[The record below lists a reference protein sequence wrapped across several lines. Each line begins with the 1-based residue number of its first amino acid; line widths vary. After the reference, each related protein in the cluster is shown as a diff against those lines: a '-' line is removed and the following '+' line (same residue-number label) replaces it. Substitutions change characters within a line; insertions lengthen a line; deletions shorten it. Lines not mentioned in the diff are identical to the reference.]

1 MTAAKLVWPPALRSP
16 ERAAEYFSFG
26 ADYVVGVCNA
36 MDWDNDGLEDVARD
50 AKQAMERGDTDVP
63 TRQQEVVVA
72 VLVGDAEFWWP
83 MGKWLP
89 RGYALLMRGLSHALR
104 RKLLKVAGTYAGGLP
119 EGGWDAAREFYHAY
133 PGVRD
138 IAGAP
143 RFSVPAD
150 HPVDGVP
157 ATTYVDGLGL
167 DAFAR
172 RTVLGDSVLHVEWFE
187 YVADRVGVEYDEGLC
202 ERAKHQSPA
211 YFAGVDDD
219 LDPYVR
225 RLQAAM
231 FSDSDWIRDF
241 HDHYELRSILFRR
254 AAEGIEETAEE
265 LEASLE

>member
-16 ERAAEYFSFG
+16 ERAAEYFGFG
-26 ADYVVGVCNA
+26 ADYVVGVCDA
-36 MDWDNDGLEDVARD
+36 MDWDSGDLEDVARD
-50 AKQAMERGDTDVP
+50 AKAAMERGETDLQEE
-63 TRQQEVVVA
+63 QQEIVVA

-104 RKLLKVAGTYAGGLP
+104 RKLLKVAGEYGGGLP
-119 EGGWDAAREFYHAY
+119 DGPVEGFRGFYHAY

-138 IAGAP
+138 GADAP

-150 HPVDGVP
+150 HPVDGRP
-157 ATTYVDGLGL
+157 ATAYVDGIGL
-167 DAFAR
+167 DAFAQ

-187 YVADRVGVEYDEGLC
+187 YVADRVGVEYDEELC

-211 YFAGVDDD
+211 YFAGVDDV
-219 LDPYVR
+219 LDGDVR
-225 RLQAAM
+225 RLQSAM

-241 HDHYELRSILFRR
+241 HDHYQLRSILFRE
-254 AAEGIEETAEE
+254 AADGIERTAAE